1 MDKRFFFKY
10 KCSKF
15 QFQGGIQAEREAKEK
30 MIEEEQRK
38 MQESIL
44 SLLHRKERERQ
55 EKMCDSVPEK
65 SQLEKDIEQISI
77 DKEVEKK
84 VREDLGQNEHDKKRI
99 QVPICNYG
107 PSCKCNPV
115 LPEDIFDQL
124 EAGKE
129 PGVKA
134 KEESISNS
142 EQKEKEESNLKT
154 EPSTSTEV
162 VIKENEQPKRRR
174 RRRNLRTAFEYNLKV
189 DFHDANSNFYQ
200 LLSSE
205 DEDDDLVTGDDNEES
220 SEESYIEVEAT
231 PAEPDVI
238 PNETEDSGEES
249 ENSFISEYSDNKR
262 TCNDESL
269 EEKGMRISEF
279 NEEIS
284 KNDET
289 IQEATQNCDNEDEI
303 IVEDIVDFASDI
315 VTKNND
321 VFGKEEET
329 SVTTLKTF
337 DEKVD
342 SIEHEVANT
351 AKTEPEQAQSRKL
364 SLQDKNE
371 NQKQEPLP
379 FFVKT
384 ENIGKE
390 KTEETTK
397 NSLSMSVS
405 KDDDKIVL
413 PLKDLDSQ
421 TLKLANFANNENTK
435 NEEEDDKSLL
445 LKAKISSSVKEQEEK
460 PKEEEKAVIGG
471 ECKYSLKEE
480 SVQKKDQVD
489 LRGNKVSRSKRRKE
503 RVQSANL
510 KLSSKKINCDKDRS
524 KNKLEM
530 NERSMV
536 KPFQDVDEGGKSK
549 LMFPRSNCRDI
560 MSLLQQENSDDLEL
574 CPDWKGRDIDDFPTL
589 TTPGN
594 RGQDRSLPLP
604 PISQTMRNRASKAED
619 DIIAPNWTRVPVT
632 DIILR

>member
-174 RRRNLRTAFEYNLKV
+174 RRSNLRTAFEYNLKV

-205 DEDDDLVTGDDNEES
+205 DEDDDLAGDDNEES
-220 SEESYIEVEAT
+220 SEDSYIEVMAT
-231 PAEPDVI
+231 PAEPDI
-238 PNETEDSGEES
+238 KPNETEESEEES

-262 TCNDESL
+262 MCHEESL
-269 EEKGMRISEF
+269 EEKGMSSSEL

-284 KNDET
+284 NKDETMCNDESLDEKGMSTSGLNEEINNEDET
-289 IQEATQNCDNEDEI
+289 IQEPTQNCDNEDVI

-315 VTKNND
+315 ATKNND
-321 VFGKEEET
+321 VFDKEEEVSFT
-329 SVTTLKTF
+329 PLQTY
-337 DEKVD
+337 DEEVD
-342 SIEHEVANT
+342 SIEQEVDNIAE
-351 AKTEPEQAQSRKL
+351 KEPGQAQSKKS
-364 SLQDKNE
+364 SLQDGNE
-371 NQKQEPLP
+371 NQKQEPLHL
-379 FFVKT
+379 FLKT
-384 ENIGKE
+384 DNIEKE
-390 KTEETTK
+390 ETEETTK

-405 KDDDKIVL
+405 KDDNKIVL
-413 PLKDLDSQ
+413 PLQDLDSKI
-421 TLKLANFANNENTK
+421 LKLENFETNENTEK
-435 NEEEDDKSLL
+435 KEEDEKSLL
-445 LKAKISSSVKEQEEK
+445 LKAKISSSVKEHEEK
-460 PKEEEKAVIGG
+460 PIEEEKAVIGG
-471 ECKYSLKEE
+471 EFKSFLKEE
-480 SVQKKDQVD
+480 SIQKKDQVD

-530 NERSMV
+530 SER
-536 KPFQDVDEGGKSK
+536 
-549 LMFPRSNCRDI
+549 
-560 MSLLQQENSDDLEL
+560 
-574 CPDWKGRDIDDFPTL
+574 
-589 TTPGN
+589 
-594 RGQDRSLPLP
+594 
-604 PISQTMRNRASKAED
+604 
-619 DIIAPNWTRVPVT
+619 
-632 DIILR
+632 